1 MFILSEQDIFSY
13 DSGNKAPVPEDM
25 VFNAPAP
32 GEISFEPLKEED
44 DNKTEEVSRE
54 APKQKKEFR
63 REKIT
68 TEKKR
73 EDMSKTKTKKKKG
86 GLVKVIAAVLALVI
100 VAGALFVFGVIPAPG
115 GVTSNR
121 YTVDSA
127 ENLIKYLKHPA
138 LCSGDTI
145 EITADMTVDINE
157 SFGGYAVLPLVSY
170 DCGGNSLSFT
180 GGTAVLLGGSS
191 KATMD
196 GVSFSDCKL
205 YVEAPATALVWS
217 NYTDDSGIN
226 ARSLNGTAH
235 KQELGLTL
243 AGAKLKVPVTVTNVS
258 DSVVKGSEV
267 KFTSENFIF
276 TGDDSYKISS
286 LGAGESVSV
295 EVPVIAAYGGRARI
309 TGYAVEG
316 GSLVAKAESEYI
328 DIAGEGYYAGDINTH
343 TSVSASQGDNAKFG
357 YLNGMSYIAS
367 TEINAYAN
375 ALSTDEIATITGTN
389 NGFIDISACYG
400 EGIRHELCDICRQ
413 KLSVGDLVLSET
425 MAIINKPLRYMLAYD
440 TDVVPNMAISTL
452 QYHPS
457 RTYQDAVSDV
467 IDAGG
472 LVVVPFFYGG
482 AYDITESINMSKTLS
497 GITGLEVFTPAYPLD
512 SMETKVAMNVW
523 KLYATAGRDKVFATA
538 GSNNVLP
545 EQVGTY
551 FIQGR
556 MNGLSEYSVYDML
569 RSGDFYFSNG
579 PRLTFEMGGVGM
591 GADFTTA
598 EGASTIA
605 KLYATD
611 ENAITLVR
619 LTKYTVVGNKNDII
633 SETVYEEDL
642 TGQGAYIYSKM
653 LEVNV
658 NPNEFYIFD
667 VYTEKSSDGNT
678 IGYASSNPIYSVEPA
693 KDGAKASG
701 LAISDIDYSFA
712 GDVKRADNGAYYCTA
727 GNFIQSLLSVK
738 SKGNSVIV
746 NYHKLNNSEMSD
758 YAIITVE
765 GADGTKSYE
774 KIFIK

>member
-1 MFILSEQDIFSY
+1 MFNLSEQDIFSY
-13 DSGNKAPVPEDM
+13 EGGNKTPIPTDM
-25 VFNAPAP
+25 VFYAPAP
-32 GEISFEPLKEED
+32 GEISFEPLGEED
-44 DNKTEEVSRE
+44 EGKTEETPRVISS
-54 APKQKKEFR
+54 QKKEFR
-63 REKIT
+63 REKIK
-68 TEKKR
+68 TEKKS
-73 EDMSKTKTKKKKG
+73 EEMTKTKTKKKKG
-86 GLVKVIAAVLALVI
+86 GLLKVIAAALALVI
-100 VAGALFVFGVIPAPG
+100 VAGALFIFGVIPAPG

-145 EITADMTVDINE
+145 EITADMTIDVNE

-170 DCGGNSLSFT
+170 DCGNNSVNFT
-180 GGTAVLLGGSS
+180 GGTVVLLGGSS
-191 KATMD
+191 SAKLD
-196 GVSFSDCKL
+196 GVSFSDCKV
-205 YVEAPATALVWS
+205 YVDAPSTALTWA
-217 NYTDDSGIN
+217 NCTDDSGIN
-226 ARSLNGTAH
+226 ARSLNGAAH
-235 KQELGLTL
+235 KAELGLTL
-243 AGAKLKVPVTVTNVS
+243 AGSKLKVPVTVTNVS
-258 DSVVKGSEV
+258 ESAVKGSVV

-276 TGDDSYKISS
+276 TGDDSYTIGS

-295 EVPVIAAYGGRARI
+295 EVPVIAAYGGRAKI

-343 TSVSASQGDNAKFG
+343 SSVSASQSDNVKFG
-357 YLNGMSYIAS
+357 YLNGMSFIAS
-367 TEINAYAN
+367 TEKNAYAN
-375 ALSTDEIATITGTN
+375 ALSASEIATITGTD

-400 EGIRHELCDICRQ
+400 EGIRHEICDICRQ
-413 KLSVGDLVLSET
+413 KISVGDLILSET

-457 RTYQDAVSDV
+457 RTYQDAASDV

-482 AYDITESINMSKTLS
+482 DYDITESINMAKTLN
-497 GITGLEVFTPAYPLD
+497 GITGLEVFTPAYSFD
-512 SMETKVAMNVW
+512 TMETKVAMNVW
-523 KLYATAGRDKVFATA
+523 KLYATAGREKVFATA

-556 MNGLSEYSVYDML
+556 MNGLSQHSVFDML

-579 PRLTFEMGGVGM
+579 PRITFEMGGVGM
-591 GADFTTA
+591 GADFTTT
-598 EGASTIA
+598 ENASTIA

-611 ENAITLVR
+611 KNAITSVR
-619 LTKYTVVGNKNDII
+619 LTKYTVMGNKNDII

-642 TGQGAYIYSKM
+642 TGQGVYIYSKM
-653 LEVNV
+653 IEVNV

-667 VYTEKSSDGNT
+667 VFTEKSSDGGDV
-678 IGYASSNPIYSVEPA
+678 GYASSNPVYSLAPA
-693 KDGAKASG
+693 KEGAKVSG
-701 LAISDIDYSFA
+701 LAISDIDYSFM
-712 GDVKRADNGAYYCTA
+712 GDVTRSDNGAYYCNSS
-727 GNFIQSLLSVK
+727 NFIQSLLTVK
-738 SKGNSVIV
+738 SKGNSIVV
-746 NYHKLNNSEMSD
+746 NYHKLNNSDMCD

-765 GADGTKSYE
+765 GADGSKSYE